1 MSRLAGKVVM
11 ITGAARGLG
20 RAIAERCAAEGAA
33 LALLDVLAPELAQ
46 TEAALREA
54 GADVLAAPCDVTDR
68 VRLGEFAAAIAARW
82 QRLDGLVN
90 NAALATRLAGKG
102 FEDLEEETW
111 DRVFDINVK
120 GTWLATRAA
129 GALLKASGG
138 ASVVN
143 LASDTALWGGDL
155 FLHYVASKGA
165 VISMTR
171 GLARELGPHNVR
183 VNALA
188 PGLTPTE
195 ATASAPARR
204 WGQYRDARMLP
215 RDPVAEDV
223 AGAAAFLLSPDSAH
237 VTGQVIAI
245 NGGMTLN

>member
-1 MSRLAGKVVM
+1 MSRLSGKVVM

-20 RAIAERCAAEGAA
+20 RAIAERCALEGAA
-33 LALLDVLAPELAQ
+33 LALLDVLEPELAR

-54 GADVLAAPCDVTDR
+54 GADVLAAPCDVTDTT
-68 VRLGEFAAAIAARW
+68 RLGDFAAAIAARW
-82 QRLDGLVN
+82 GRLDGLVN

-102 FEDLEEETW
+102 FEDLDEATW

-129 GALLKASGG
+129 GALLKASGD

-171 GLARELGPHNVR
+171 GLARELGPYNVR

-195 ATASAPARR
+195 ATATAPARR
-204 WGQYRDARMLP
+204 WEQYRTARMLP
-215 RDPVAEDV
+215 RDPVAGDV
-223 AGAAAFLLSPDSAH
+223 AGVAAFLLSADGAH
-237 VTGQVIAI
+237 MSGQVLAV

>member
-1 MSRLAGKVVM
+1 MSRLTGKVVM

-20 RAIAERCAAEGAA
+20 RTIAERCALEGAA
-33 LALLDVLAPELAQ
+33 LALLDVLEPELER
-46 TEAALREA
+46 TEAALRYA
-54 GADVLAAPCDVTDR
+54 GADVLAAPCDVTDPA
-68 VRLGEFAAAIAARW
+68 RLADFAAAIAARW
-82 QRLDGLVN
+82 GRLDGLVN

-102 FEDLEEETW
+102 FEDLDEATW

-129 GALLKASGG
+129 AALLKASGD

-195 ATASAPARR
+195 ATAAAPARR
-204 WGQYRDARMLP
+204 WTQYRTARMLP
-215 RDPVAEDV
+215 RDPVADDV
-223 AGAAAFLLSPDSAH
+223 AGVAAFLLSADGAH
-237 VTGQVIAI
+237 MTGQVLAI

>member
-1 MSRLAGKVVM
+1 MSRLTGKVVM

-20 RAIAERCAAEGAA
+20 QAIAERCAAEGAA
-33 LALLDVLAPELAQ
+33 LALLDVLVPELAQ
-46 TEAALREA
+46 TETALRDA
-54 GADVLAAPCDVTDR
+54 GADVFAAPCDITDSAQL
-68 VRLGEFAAAIAARW
+68 VDFAAAIAARW
-82 QRLDGLVN
+82 ERLDGLVN

-102 FEDLEEETW
+102 FEDLDEATW

-129 GALLKASGG
+129 SALLKASGD

-195 ATASAPARR
+195 ATAAAPARR
-204 WGQYRDARMLP
+204 WAQYRAARMLP
-215 RDPVAEDV
+215 RDPVTDDV
-223 AGAAAFLLSPDSAH
+223 AGVAAFLLSADAAH
-237 VTGQVIAI
+237 MTGQVIAI

>member
-1 MSRLAGKVVM
+1 MSSLTGKVVM

-46 TEAALREA
+46 TEAALRDA
-54 GADVLAAPCDVTDR
+54 GADVFAAPCDVTDSAQL
-68 VRLGEFAAAIAARW
+68 VDFAAAIAARW
-82 QRLDGLVN
+82 ERLDGLVN
-90 NAALATRLAGKG
+90 NAALATKLAGKG
-102 FEDLEEETW
+102 FEDLDEATW

-129 GALLKASGG
+129 GALLKASGD

-195 ATASAPARR
+195 ATATAPARR
-204 WGQYRDARMLP
+204 WAQYRSARMLP
-215 RDPVAEDV
+215 RDPVTDDV
-223 AGAAAFLLSPDSAH
+223 AGVAAFLLSSDAAH